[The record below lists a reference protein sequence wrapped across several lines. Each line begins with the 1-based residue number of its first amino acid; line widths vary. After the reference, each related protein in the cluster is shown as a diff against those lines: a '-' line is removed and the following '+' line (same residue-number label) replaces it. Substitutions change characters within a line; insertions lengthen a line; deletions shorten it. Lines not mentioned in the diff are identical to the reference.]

1 MEEWQDRVVLVTG
14 GNSGMGLAT
23 IKLFAANGARVAAG
37 DVDLKT
43 VRALES
49 EGVAGYTLDVG
60 DEGSVAACIERVES
74 ELGPIAVLVNC
85 AGITVVADAPHTA
98 LADLDRVLGVNLKG
112 VFLTCKHVIP
122 LMAKRG
128 GGAIVNVASH
138 AGLVGMRQ
146 RAAYCA
152 SKGGVVAL
160 TKALALDHVQ
170 QGIRVNAVC
179 PGTTDTPWMDRVA
192 RLAPDPEEAKRQF
205 AARQPMGRMG
215 RPEEIA
221 NAIEFL
227 ASSRASF
234 ITGTTLLVDGGW
246 TAE

>member
-1 MEEWQDRVVLVTG
+1 MGEWENATVLVTG
-14 GNSGMGLAT
+14 GNSGMGLAAA
-23 IKLFAANGARVAAG
+23 KLFAAAGAKVAAG
-37 DVDLKT
+37 DLRT
-43 VRALES
+43 ES
-49 EGVAGYTLDVG
+49 VQAVGSGLLFPCILDVS
-60 DEGSVAACIERVES
+60 DERSVQECVEWVER
-74 ELGPIAVLVNC
+74 ELGPLSVLVNC
-85 AGITVVADAPHTA
+85 AGTTVVADAPHTSV
-98 LADLDRVLGVNLKG
+98 ADLDRVLGVNLKG

-122 LMAKRG
+122 YMIKRK

-138 AGLVGMRQ
+138 AGLVGMRE

-152 SKGGVVAL
+152 SKGGVVSL
-160 TKALALDHVQ
+160 TKALALDHVL

-179 PGTTDTPWMDRVA
+179 PGTTDTPWMERVA
-192 RLAPDPEEAKRQF
+192 QLAPDPDEARRQF

-221 NAIEFL
+221 AAVEFL

>member
-1 MEEWQDRVVLVTG
+1 
-14 GNSGMGLAT
+14 
-23 IKLFAANGARVAAG
+23 VAVG
-37 DVDLKT
+37 DVSVDQE
-43 VRALES
+43 RASGSGAPAL
-49 EGVAGYTLDVG
+49 YRLDVS
-60 DEGSVAACIERVES
+60 DEDSVATCIRRVEE
-74 ELGPIAVLVNC
+74 ELGPIQVLVNS
-85 AGITVVADAPHTA
+85 AGVTAIADTPSTS
-98 LADLDRVLGVNLKG
+98 LADWERVIGVNLRG
-112 VFLTCKHVIP
+112 TFLTCKHVVP
-122 LMAKRG
+122 LMAERG

-160 TKALALDHVQ
+160 TKALALDHVR

-192 RLAPDPEEAKRQF
+192 RLAPDPEQARKEF

-221 NAIEFL
+221 AAIEFL
-227 ASSRASF
+227 ASGRASF

>member
-1 MEEWQDRVVLVTG
+1 
-14 GNSGMGLAT
+14 MGLAT
-23 IKLFAANGARVAAG
+23 ARLFAAEGARVAAG
-37 DVDLKT
+37 DLDLGT
-43 VRALES
+43 VRSLQS
-49 EGVAGYTLDVG
+49 ERVTGFALDVG
-60 DEGSVAACIERVES
+60 DERSVAACVERVEA

-85 AGITVVADAPHTA
+85 AGITVLADAPHTSVE
-98 LADLDRVLGVNLKG
+98 DLDRVLGVNLKG

-160 TKALALDHVQ
+160 TKALALDHVA

-179 PGTTDTPWMDRVA
+179 PGTTDTPWMERVA
-192 RLAPDPEEAKRQF
+192 QAAPDPEEARRQF